1 MDKELNREQVMLWA
15 MDAGFTTQEARNNI
29 QRFEKFARHV
39 EWFCIDREKDDK
51 LDVDGRC

>member
-15 MDAGFTTQEARNNI
+15 MDSGFTAQEARNNI

-39 EWFCIDREKDDK
+39 EWFCKEKENDEF
-51 LDVDGRC
+51 DVDGRC